1 MNLNQSFA
9 MSHWLQVDTRTKRIP
24 DSSNNEP
31 RAETI
36 FVEKAFL
43 MGYVRRGLLS
53 EGVLRFK
60 MALAS

>member
-1 MNLNQSFA
+1 

-24 DSSNNEP
+24 DSSNNKP
-31 RAETI
+31 RAETV

-43 MGYVRRGLLS
+43 IGCVRRGLLS

-60 MALAS
+60 MGLAS